1 MKKCIIADA
10 GPIIALC
17 KIQKLRLLNQ
27 LFETCFITEEVYQEV
42 ISGNDIAVNCL
53 QSAVENQQ
61 FKVVSIK
68 NISSDLQ
75 ILLDLGEASS
85 LSLALKQK
93 PNQKHCA
100 LLIDE
105 AKGRHIAKQ
114 YKLSVIG
121 LAGLLILAKKHHL
134 INTVLPLLIDV
145 RNNGYWLS
153 NNFLHEVAKL
163 SNEIFDDNS

>member
-53 QSAVENQQ
+53 QSAVKNQHI
-61 FKVVSIK
+61 KVVSIK
-68 NISSDLQ
+68 NINSDLL
-75 ILLDLGEASS
+75 ILLDLGEVSS
-85 LSLALKQK
+85 ISLALK
-93 PNQKHCA
+93 QKHCA

-105 AKGRHIAKQ
+105 AKGRHVAKQ

>member
-10 GPIIALC
+10 GPVIALC
-17 KIQKLRLLNQ
+17 KIQELRLLDQ

-53 QSAVENQQ
+53 QSTVKNHHIKIEP
-61 FKVVSIK
+61 IK
-68 NISSDLQ
+68 NINSDLK

-85 LSLALKQK
+85 ITLALKQK
-93 PNQKHCA
+93 QCA

-105 AKGRHIAKQ
+105 EKGRHIAKQ

-121 LAGLLILAKKHHL
+121 LAGLLILAKKQYL
-134 INTVLPLLIDV
+134 IDAVLPLLIDV

-153 NNFLHEVAKL
+153 NHFLHEVAKL
-163 SNEIFDDNS
+163 SNENFNDGN

>member
-17 KIQKLRLLNQ
+17 KIQELRLLEQ
-27 LFETCFITEEVYQEV
+27 LFEICCITKEVYQEV

-53 QSAVENQQ
+53 QSAVNHGY
-61 FKVVSIK
+61 IK
-68 NISSDLQ
+68 IETVNNIDADLQ
-75 ILLDLGEASS
+75 ILLDPGEASAIT
-85 LSLALKQK
+85 LALKK
-93 PNQKHCA
+93 KKYA

-105 AKGRHIAKQ
+105 TKGRHIARQ

-121 LAGLLILAKKHHL
+121 LAGLLILAKKHRL
-134 INTVLPLLIDV
+134 IDNVLPLLIKV

-153 NNFLHEVAKL
+153 NHFLYEVAKL
-163 SNEIFDDNS
+163 SNEKFDNDC

>member
-17 KIQKLRLLNQ
+17 KIQKLILLEQ
-27 LFETCFITEEVYQEV
+27 LFEICFITEEVYQEV
-42 ISGNDIAVNCL
+42 ISGNDVAVNCL
-53 QSAVENQQ
+53 QSAINNQYI
-61 FKVVSIK
+61 KLETVK
-68 NISSDLQ
+68 NIDSDLK
-75 ILLDLGEASS
+75 ILLDSGEASS
-85 LSLALKQK
+85 ITLALKQK
-93 PNQKHCA
+93 QCS

-121 LAGLLILAKKHHL
+121 FAGLLMLAKKHLL
-134 INTVLPLLIDV
+134 IDAVLPLLIDL

-153 NNFLHEVAKL
+153 DNFLREVGKL
-163 SNEIFDDNS
+163 SNEKFDNDS